1 MSVAGTSSPIRLFPF
16 AMFDAQRTEEPEIDR
31 YDVSEDGVM
40 WRPYD
45 PDRDQGRTLHRR
57 IKFAAIDDEQ
67 SVRFA

>member
-1 MSVAGTSSPIRLFPF
+1 MPDGFPL
-16 AMFDAQRTEEPEIDR
+16 AMFDAHCTEDPEIDR

-57 IKFAAIDDEQ
+57 IKFAAVDEQ
-67 SVRFA
+67 SASFA